1 MKNLLSNNLQY
12 LNRLFFIGLLFPFGV
27 FSQFANS
34 DWDTIPFPYGT
45 QGVGIELIIPDPSNT
60 SLVIGGGGLSG
71 SNPSGNYLLKYENNT
86 VQPLG
91 EFDNKIWGATYYHG
105 ELIVGGGFENVSG
118 VPVTSLA
125 KYNGQNW
132 SPFGEFIFDSLNQGL
147 VSDVIVIED
156 TLYAVGG
163 FNMVDGDS
171 IGSAA
176 RLVNGKWESVY
187 GSPFGEGSVRIICKY
202 KEHLYVGGN
211 MGIIYDGTIYSDIA
225 MYKNGEWQPVGP
237 PYLGG
242 GFTHIKDMT
251 VYNDE
256 LYVLGWIQKNDGNVG
271 NGIQKWDG
279 TQWSEVGTGLQSV
292 NPGYGTVQPFDM
304 EVHDGKLYV
313 VGGFYFAGDVPAR
326 FVASWD
332 GSQWCSMNT
341 SVFSIH
347 SPTGFNGIG
356 FLNDTLFCGFSGRII
371 EGNDSAFY
379 QGVVKAPLNLVSDT
393 CSIDFTTGVEEPNS
407 SENGIRVYPNPAT
420 NVVKVSLVNANVRLI
435 KLELVST
442 NGQIIFVKKMEGKD
456 KVSSTI
462 ELNQIAAGIYIL
474 NATSSSGE
482 VFQDIVVV
490 QR

>member
-1 MKNLLSNNLQY
+1 MRNLLNNNLPY

-45 QGVGIELIIPDPSNT
+45 QGVGIEFIIPDPSNT

-147 VSDVIVIED
+147 VRDVLVIDD

-163 FNMVDGDS
+163 FNVIDGDS
-171 IGSAA
+171 IKAVA
-176 RLVNGKWESVY
+176 RLINGNWEAVY
-187 GSPFGEGSVRIICKY
+187 GSPLYGIASYILKY
-202 KEHLYVGGN
+202 KGNLYVSGVN
-211 MGIIYDGTIYSDIA
+211 VMYNGTIYSDIA

-304 EVHDGKLYV
+304 EVHNGKLYV
-313 VGGFYFAGDVPAR
+313 VGGFIYAGNVPAR
-326 FVASWD
+326 FVATWD
-332 GSQWCSMNT
+332 GNQWCSMNT
-341 SVFSIH
+341 SVFSAS
-347 SPTGFNGIG
+347 SPTFFNGVG
-356 FLNDTLFCGFSGRII
+356 FLNDSIFCGFSGRIT

-379 QGVVKAPLNLVSDT
+379 QGVVKAPLNLISDT
-393 CSIDFTTGVEEPNS
+393 CSIDFTTGITDLNLS
-407 SENGIRVYPNPAT
+407 SSDLVISPNPASSFINIKFDRLPESKVRVWIT
-420 NVVKVSLVNANVRLI
+420 DYSGRVVKQQRVYESINEIPVSIKGFSNGLYFVHIEIDNAV
-435 KLELVST
+435 
-442 NGQIIFVKKMEGKD
+442 QVKK
-456 KVSSTI
+456 
-462 ELNQIAAGIYIL
+462 L
-474 NATSSSGE
+474 
-482 VFQDIVVV
+482 VVAH
-490 QR
+490 